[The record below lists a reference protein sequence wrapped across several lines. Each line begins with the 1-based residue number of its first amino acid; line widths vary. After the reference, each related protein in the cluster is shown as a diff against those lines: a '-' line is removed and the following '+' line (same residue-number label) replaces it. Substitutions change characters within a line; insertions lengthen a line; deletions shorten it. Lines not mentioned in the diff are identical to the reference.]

1 MSENNVSEMIKGA
14 LEGIRTVAD
23 SGTVLGDPINTN
35 NGTVIIPVSKVTVG
49 FASGGVDYMPKGSD
63 KDTAVQK
70 TAKTAAPCFGGGG
83 GTGIS
88 VTPLCFLVVNSEG
101 NVSILDLNAPSPAP
115 AIVGA
120 IDSAADFAQK
130 VPDIIARIKGIFVK
144 DEPIKDLDDEETEEE
159 LEAIMEKVNAE
170 VEAQLSK
177 EAIKEA
183 KKAEKEAKK
192 AAKKAK

>member
-1 MSENNVSEMIKGA
+1 MAENNVSEMIRSS

-23 SGTVLGDPINTN
+23 SGTVLGEPINTN

-49 FASGGVDYMPKGSD
+49 FASGGVDYMPKSSD
-63 KDTAVQK
+63 KEASQKAVRPA
-70 TAKTAAPCFGGGG
+70 TPCFGGGG

-88 VTPLCFLVVNSEG
+88 VTPVCFLVINADG
-101 NVSILDLNAPSPAP
+101 KVSVLDLNAPSPAP
-115 AIVGA
+115 AIIGT
-120 IDSAADFAQK
+120 IDSIASFAQK
-130 VPDIIARIKGIFVK
+130 APDIIARIKDIFVK
-144 DEPIKDLDDEETEEE
+144 DEPESALDDEELEEE
-159 LEAIMEKVNAE
+159 LEALKAKVEAE

-177 EAIKEA
+177 EEEKAA